1 MGTPAPVT
9 LPKDVYTKVL
19 TNVTNKGQVFILD
32 QEVEPTAYLV
42 AFVDTGTSKP
52 AADYAGGVKFDESF
66 SPATETLSDYY
77 VKPVNQPGKV
87 VIFP

>member
-1 MGTPAPVT
+1 MGTPAPVVLT
-9 LPKDVYTKVL
+9 KDVYTKVL

-32 QEVEPTAYLV
+32 QDIEPVAYLV
-42 AFVDTGTSKP
+42 AFVNTGNLPP
-52 AADYAGGVKFDESF
+52 AVDYAGGIKFDESF

-77 VKPVNQPGKV
+77 VKPVNQNGLV